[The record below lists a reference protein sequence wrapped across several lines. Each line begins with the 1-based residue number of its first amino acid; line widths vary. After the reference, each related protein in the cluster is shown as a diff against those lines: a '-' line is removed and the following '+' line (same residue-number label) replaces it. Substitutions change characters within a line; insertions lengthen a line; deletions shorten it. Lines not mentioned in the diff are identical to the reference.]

1 MSLLLAMTGWHVED
15 WRARFQALLP
25 EMPIVVPG
33 EPFDRRAVHYVASWK
48 HPAGSLTGLP
58 NLAAIFSLGAG
69 VDFLFADDKLPE
81 VPIARVVDPDLT
93 TRMSEYVVLHCLMY
107 LRQQHRYMRQQQAKL
122 WEDDRNQPAARS
134 VRVGIMGLGELGLDA
149 AAKLKLIGFD
159 VAGWSRSPKSAEG
172 LQTFSGEDGLKAFL
186 PAALAHLLFGFW
198 PAYAAVAGAMVGH
211 AFPLPHPSRGGKS
224 IMCFVGGAFAL
235 SPLAALGFAIAADF
249 AQGAGA
255 AVHRFQAGGLQ
266 DAHRP
271 PQLLGGFV
279 HLHSAGKLRDRGEE
293 VGIVRRY
300 ADCDLIGRERCGK
313 VAGAFQLGRL
323 GQRIGDKR
331 GFGRRDHR
339 PIL

>member
-149 AAKLKLIGFD
+149 VAKLKVVGFD
-159 VAGWSRSPKSAEG
+159 VAGWSRSPKSVEG
-172 LQTFSGEDGLKAFL
+172 LQTFFGEDGMKDFL
-186 PAALAHLLFGFW
+186 ARTDILVSLVPLTPETRGILNAGLFAGLAQDGRL
-198 PAYAAVAGAMVGH
+198 
-211 AFPLPHPSRGGKS
+211 GGPFL
-224 IMCFVGGAFAL
+224 INPG
-235 SPLAALGFAIAADF
+235 
-249 AQGAGA
+249 
-255 AVHRFQAGGLQ
+255 RGGLQ
-266 DAHRP
+266 VADDIIAALDAGTLKGATLDVFETEPLPVESPLWSHPGVTVTPHNAAMSEPEAIATLVAAQIRRLEAGEP
-271 PQLLGGFV
+271 LLHAV
-279 HLHSAGKLRDRGEE
+279 DPARG
-293 VGIVRRY
+293 Y
-300 ADCDLIGRERCGK
+300 
-313 VAGAFQLGRL
+313 
-323 GQRIGDKR
+323 
-331 GFGRRDHR
+331 
-339 PIL
+339 

>member
-149 AAKLKLIGFD
+149 VAKLKVIGFD
-159 VAGWSRSPKSAEG
+159 VAGWSRSPKSVEG
-172 LQTFSGEDGLKAFL
+172 LQTFSGEDGMKDFL
-186 PAALAHLLFGFW
+186 ARTDILVSLVPLTPETRGILNAGLFAGLAQDGRL
-198 PAYAAVAGAMVGH
+198 
-211 AFPLPHPSRGGKS
+211 GGPFL
-224 IMCFVGGAFAL
+224 INPG
-235 SPLAALGFAIAADF
+235 
-249 AQGAGA
+249 
-255 AVHRFQAGGLQ
+255 RGGLQ
-266 DAHRP
+266 VADDIIAALDAGTLKGATLDVFETEPLPVESPLWSHPGVTVTPHNAAMSEPEAIATLVAAQIRRLEAGEP
-271 PQLLGGFV
+271 LLHAV
-279 HLHSAGKLRDRGEE
+279 DPARG
-293 VGIVRRY
+293 Y
-300 ADCDLIGRERCGK
+300 
-313 VAGAFQLGRL
+313 
-323 GQRIGDKR
+323 
-331 GFGRRDHR
+331 
-339 PIL
+339 